1 MGRYNYQCVDC
12 NHVFEATHSA
22 KTTLSECP
30 ECRKKDSLQ
39 KIMSIPR
46 INKSID
52 KPSKTG
58 SLVVKTIEEM
68 KKDIADQ
75 KNKLKNREKK

>member
-1 MGRYNYQCVDC
+1 
-12 NHVFEATHSA
+12 
-22 KTTLSECP
+22 
-30 ECRKKDSLQ
+30 
-39 KIMSIPR
+39 MSIPR